1 MQAEAGQ
8 IRLQKA
14 RWIGWLVW
22 VSYWASAI
30 LAELSSL
37 TPKAQT
43 FYRLLYGLG
52 SFAYLPIVLLL
63 YTRRYKDHPAIRCL
77 LVALAY
83 LPLLVETVAH
93 TPLQGGLLW
102 WAVFVAGYGAILL
115 LDPLKEKTYAYG
127 LIAITALLALLTA
140 ISQPYLAHLPPDAVS
155 HGPLRY
161 GLLIG
166 AMVVA
171 AFLGLKDY
179 GKAVNKE
186 EAERQLREKAEQQK
200 AALEETVAELT
211 KLREI
216 DRKRRAEEAFFLG
229 YEGLMQR
236 SYAAPIAVFLRR
248 LLEQLG
254 KDLPVLGGVVYLR
267 EGAGWVVRAHYA
279 LPYAEGKEAT
289 SGALVVAAHERRPY
303 LIHPAPKGCP
313 TIPGALYEHAP
324 AAILYLPFWSEASGE
339 SLAIAELFLHSLP
352 DKVELERTERL
363 LPRIGTYLWARQE
376 TQALP

>member
-1 MQAEAGQ
+1 M
-8 IRLQKA
+8 
-14 RWIGWLVW
+14 
-22 VSYWASAI
+22 AI
-30 LAELSSL
+30 
-37 TPKAQT
+37 
-43 FYRLLYGLG
+43 
-52 SFAYLPIVLLL
+52 
-63 YTRRYKDHPAIRCL
+63 
-77 LVALAY
+77 
-83 LPLLVETVAH
+83 
-93 TPLQGGLLW
+93 
-102 WAVFVAGYGAILL
+102 
-115 LDPLKEKTYAYG
+115 
-127 LIAITALLALLTA
+127 
-140 ISQPYLAHLPPDAVS
+140 
-155 HGPLRY
+155 
-161 GLLIG
+161 
-166 AMVVA
+166 A
-171 AFLGLKDY
+171 AFLGLAAYKDIL
-179 GKAVNKE
+179 KTVLAKE

-236 SYAAPIAVFLRR
+236 SYAAAIAVFLRR

-352 DKVELERTERL
+352 DKVELERAERL